1 MTHNSIHLK
10 KKKYSPARRKMHV
23 FMLGAI
29 GAIGALYN
37 KTEYFPLIPNSSSVV
52 TELF

>member
-1 MTHNSIHLK
+1 
-10 KKKYSPARRKMHV
+10 MHV
-23 FMLGAI
+23 FML